1 MRHDYIAKRYWNIQ
15 IPALSKTNEMVKR
28 YDDVIDLSIGD
39 PDYPADESVIEAM
52 YQDALAGHTK
62 YTAFLGDEEL
72 RAETCRWYAKDYNCH
87 YDMDNVM
94 ITAGGTHAMYLVLE
108 SLLDEG
114 DEVILF
120 SPYYIYYVPQI
131 ELARGKAVIIETS
144 ARTNFE
150 IDLEA
155 FEKAITPRTKAIIV
169 NSPNNPT
176 GRVYKEETIQRLI
189 ELADQYDF
197 VVIADDIYAALN
209 FTDRRKPICAY
220 APNNPRIVTIYSYSK
235 DYSMTGFRLGHIIA
249 EKHIIECVRNVN
261 EGVSF
266 TISAMIQRCG
276 IYALKHRSEIQ
287 AGLYE
292 EYRKRVFYAYERI
305 NNIPNMSCEMPE
317 GTFYLFVDIRKT
329 GLTSEEMWELML
341 DEAHV
346 LVLPGSGFGSAGDG
360 YIRIACTSG
369 IERLGEAFDRISR
382 MEVFKARL

>member
-1 MRHDYIAKRYWNIQ
+1 MKHDYIAKRYWNIQ
-15 IPALSKTNEMVKR
+15 IPALSKTNDMVKR
-28 YDDVIDLSIGD
+28 YPDVIDLSIGD
-39 PDYPADESVIEAM
+39 PDYPADTKVIEGM
-52 YQDALAGHTK
+52 YREALAGHTK
-62 YTAFLGDEEL
+62 YTAFLGDEDL
-72 RAETCRWYAKDYNCH
+72 RAETCRWYANDYNCH
-87 YDMDNVM
+87 YHINNVM

-144 ARTNFE
+144 AESNFE

-155 FEKAITPRTKAIIV
+155 FEKSLTPRTKAIIV

-176 GRVYKEETIQRLI
+176 GRVYQEETIQRLI
-189 ELADQYDF
+189 ELADQYNF
-197 VVIADDIYAALN
+197 VIIADDIYAALN
-209 FTDRRKPICAY
+209 FTERRKPLCAY
-220 APNNPRIVTIYSYSK
+220 APDNPRIITIYSYSK
-235 DYSMTGFRLGHIIA
+235 DYSMTGFRLGHVIA
-249 EKHIIECVRNVN
+249 EAQIIECLRNLN
-261 EGVSF
+261 EGVNF
-266 TISAMIQRCG
+266 TISAMIQRAG
-276 IYALKHRSEIQ
+276 IYALRNRTEIQ

-305 NNIPNMSCEMPE
+305 NAIPNMSCEMPE

-346 LVLPGSGFGSAGDG
+346 LVLPGSGFGSAGEG
-360 YIRIACTSG
+360 YIRLACTSG
-369 IERLGEAFDRISR
+369 VEVLSEAFDRISR
-382 MEVFKARL
+382 MEVFSV